1 MCDTPLWLLKRH
13 LAQSLPL
20 PHPSSPAWNLL
31 SHAEYHS
38 AAERLCLS
46 ALNFPLEAAAE
57 VIPENPSLEDLV
69 VAIKKEREAR
79 EAALADQQKHL
90 DWRFV
95 HFAEARALH

>member
-1 MCDTPLWLLKRH
+1 M
-13 LAQSLPL
+13 
-20 PHPSSPAWNLL
+20 
-31 SHAEYHS
+31 
-38 AAERLCLS
+38 
-46 ALNFPLEAAAE
+46 EAAAE